1 MTTPIDPKDRQIADL
16 TARLAEAEETLR
28 AIRGGAVDAL
38 VVASPQGDQVFT
50 LQGAETPYRLLVEAM
65 NEAALMLAPDGT
77 VLYANARFAE
87 LARTPFEQVAG
98 SSWKQYFPAHEHPRI
113 EEFLAAAPR
122 HGSRGEL
129 ALQTGD
135 GALLPV
141 QLSLRSMRREGVEG
155 FSVVLADLTDRK
167 AIEAELRKAHD
178 DLEAHVRQLQ
188 EMVAE
193 LEQYSYSISHDMRG
207 PLRSMSMFS
216 QMLLQD
222 HAHSLDATGRD
233 YLRRIASAAK
243 RLDSLIQD
251 VLAYSRLSR
260 AEMKLEPVDLD
271 TLVNEIIQQY
281 PNLQSAQARFAVHRP
296 LLPVLANRAA
306 LTQCLSN
313 LLGNAVK
320 FVAPGETPRVSI
332 WTERREGQVRVWV
345 ADEGIGIE
353 AAQQDRIWGIF
364 ERIHNR
370 ETYEGTGIG
379 LSIVKKA
386 VERMGGKIG
395 VESEPDKG
403 SRFWFQLPPA

>member
-1 MTTPIDPKDRQIADL
+1 MTIPIDPKDRQIANL

-28 AIRGGAVDAL
+28 AIRSGEVDAL
-38 VVASPQGDQVFT
+38 VVAGSNGDQVFT

-77 VLYANARFAE
+77 VLYANTRFSD
-87 LARTPFEQVAG
+87 LAQTPFEQVAG
-98 SSWKQYFPAHEHPRI
+98 SSWERFFPAGEHPRMR
-113 EEFLAAAPR
+113 EFLAAAPR
-122 HGSRGEL
+122 HGSRGEFG
-129 ALQTGD
+129 LQTGD
-135 GALLPV
+135 GSLRPV
-141 QLSLRSMRREGVEG
+141 QLSLRSMQNAGVEG
-155 FSVVLADLTDRK
+155 FAVVLADLTDRK

-178 DLEAHVRQLQ
+178 DLETHVRQLQ

-216 QMLLQD
+216 HMLLQD
-222 HAHSLDATGRD
+222 HAQSLDAAGRD
-233 YLRRIASAAK
+233 YLQRIGSAA
-243 RLDSLIQD
+243 RRMDALIQD
-251 VLAYSRLSR
+251 VLTYSRLSR
-260 AEMKLEPVDLD
+260 SEMKLEPVDLD
-271 TLVNEIIQQY
+271 TLVAEIIQQY
-281 PNLQSAQARFAVHRP
+281 PNLEPIQDQFQIQRP

-320 FVAPGETPRVSI
+320 FVAPGATPRVTI
-332 WTERREGQVRVWV
+332 GTWLCEGQVRVWV

-353 AAQQDRIWGIF
+353 AEQQARIWGIF
-364 ERIHNR
+364 QRLHSR
-370 ETYEGTGIG
+370 ESYDGTGIG

-386 VERMGGKIG
+386 VERMGGKVG